1 MMTAEKLIKIMCDAI
16 DEARANINGNPEDEI
31 VDNFERKR
39 ERESAQAEIIG
50 AITAYREEAL
60 HFNDLL
66 ALCQSYDRKVTPRGL
81 LQLVGYNGPRGI

>member
-1 MMTAEKLIKIMCDAI
+1 MMTAEKLIAVMCDAV
-16 DEARANINGNPEDEI
+16 DEARANINGKPEGEI

-50 AITAYREEAL
+50 AITAYREESL

-66 ALCQSYDRKVTPRGL
+66 ALCQSYDRNVTPSGL
-81 LQLVGYNGPRGI
+81 LELVGYNGPRGL